1 MMIMKKMYF
10 LLLTLFLV
18 CVIGCSNDTHN
29 VLDCNAEELKENPYD
44 YLGEIHNACMDSI
57 KEIGIAESELSNY
70 VIGFIERRKT
80 IFNIT
85 NIRDIR
91 NYREICDNTLKIGRN
106 MLVSKTRGGDVVDS
120 ILQKIPLSWKSY
132 VVTLLEIVDNSY
144 EDTVSLRK
152 DFFIVDNKIMNDK
165 NLSNTDK
172 DCLLCSSSV
181 AKASYIY
188 NKFNVKTRS
197 SNKGDNIVKSDLL
210 GALGGVVEYG
220 LAGTSTGLVFGPGGI
235 ALGLIGGA
243 GLGAMISSGFSGIF
257 G

>member
-91 NYREICDNTLKIGRN
+91 NYREICDNTS
-106 MLVSKTRGGDVVDS
+106 LVSTK
-120 ILQKIPLSWKSY
+120 KS
-132 VVTLLEIVDNSY
+132 
-144 EDTVSLRK
+144 
-152 DFFIVDNKIMNDK
+152 
-165 NLSNTDK
+165 
-172 DCLLCSSSV
+172 
-181 AKASYIY
+181 
-188 NKFNVKTRS
+188 
-197 SNKGDNIVKSDLL
+197 
-210 GALGGVVEYG
+210 
-220 LAGTSTGLVFGPGGI
+220 
-235 ALGLIGGA
+235 
-243 GLGAMISSGFSGIF
+243 
-257 G
+257 